1 VTEARRHN
9 GQTTARYQPAR
20 GKRSTDDPT
29 PAEQVLYDLEQLAI
43 EQTSAGSHGW
53 ADRTR
58 DIARRLT

>member
-1 VTEARRHN
+1 MTARRSS
-9 GQTTARYQPAR
+9 GQITSRDTASKAR
-20 GKRSTDDPT
+20 RNADQPT
-29 PAEQVLYDLEQLAI
+29 PDEQVLYDLEELAI

>member
-1 VTEARRHN
+1 MSARRSS
-9 GQTTARYQPAR
+9 GKYTGEFQPTR
-20 GKRSTDDPT
+20 GKYTADDPT
-29 PAEQVLYDLEQLAI
+29 PDEQVLYDLEQLAI

>member
-1 VTEARRHN
+1 MTARRSS
-9 GQTTARYQPAR
+9 GQYIGHDTRDLARRSVDEPAV
-20 GKRSTDDPT
+20 
-29 PAEQVLYDLEQLAI
+29 QILYDLEQLAI